1 MSLLLQI
8 LGISNSHVSPCLL
21 QSNGFPW
28 PHLLYQA
35 LITCCRC
42 YCKGRFS
49 SLFLSQQNCCVWNE
63 KKKSI
68 LPTRSTATNESLNSS
83 QCHRAFRQ
91 HQVIQENSDWSCVLW
106 QTRVPSQTFLI
117 WCYGNLTSRQVKG
130 GRGSKTRKHWLYV
143 TAKPEMY
150 KLLLL
155 SNKWSLFGVFVI
167 LYNSYN
173 SFWKLY
179 LNDLLSS
186 HGGLFFVATSLIR
199 EVATISLSV

>member
-91 HQVIQENSDWSCVLW
+91 HQVIQENNDWSCVLW

-130 GRGSKTRKHWLYV
+130 GGDLRQGNIGCMSPLNRKCTSYYCFQINDHYSVFLWSSITV
-143 TAKPEMY
+143 TIA
-150 KLLLL
+150 
-155 SNKWSLFGVFVI
+155 FGNFI
-167 LYNSYN
+167 
-173 SFWKLY
+173 
-179 LNDLLSS
+179 
-186 HGGLFFVATSLIR
+186 
-199 EVATISLSV
+199 